1 LGVLGGGLES
11 AKKKARRRLP
21 GDGRANRKY
30 HEDMLPVTE
39 AIAQIAAIQTMH
51 LKRTSY
57 DDFACDRHGFVLP
70 PSSTTILSAARFLVK
85 CPRRFIGIF
94 LKRYRQFGFSSRG
107 FLQQPRGGWEHP
119 VLTACGS

>member
-1 LGVLGGGLES
+1 LGVLGDGLES

-30 HEDMLPVTE
+30 HEDMLPITE

-57 DDFACDRHGFVLP
+57 DDFACDRHGFALP
-70 PSSTTILSAARFLVK
+70 PKLHDHFISSKVS
-85 CPRRFIGIF
+85 CQMPRRFIGIF